1 MNEAPASRRNDSGA
15 QHRPARNFTQFDQ
28 LLNAR
33 HQCETLFAPGDDE
46 LGRDA
51 VRIDERADENV
62 GVENDTHQA
71 GLAKR
76 SLRTSAS
83 ACSISSSILRD
94 GTAWLCACAAPTFRS
109 NSRHATASA
118 TNFDRLPFLRPACA
132 RCVRSERSVSFGT
145 KIVQRTL
152 SSSAVFMNFH
162 A

>member
-1 MNEAPASRRNDSGA
+1 MNEAPDARRNDPGA
-15 QHRPARNFTQFDQ
+15 QHRPARDFAQFDH
-28 LLNAR
+28 LLDTR
-33 HQCETLFAPGDDE
+33 HQCDTLFAPGDDE
-46 LGRDA
+46 LGRNA
-51 VRIDERADENV
+51 VRINERAEENI

-71 GLAKR
+71 RLAKR
-76 SLRTSAS
+76 SLRTSSS

-152 SSSAVFMNFH
+152 SSSAVFMMSH